1 MNWKKLK
8 KPHYHKEP
16 VEHILATAIFSLN
29 EYDSLYENQN
39 NLSHQVWQEFDAK
52 YKVGYEFLQDI
63 KDVNLNKEIICLW
76 FFKDRSDKNA
86 GVDIDLSGKL
96 ITYFPNTFLIT
107 KSKKLKIL
115 KRKKNFAPGRPAV
128 QIDLNTK
135 QFDKIVDEIKL
146 KSQ

>member
-115 KRKKNFAPGRPAV
+115 KRKKNFAPGRPTV

>member
-1 MNWKKLK
+1 MNWEKLK
-8 KPHYHKEP
+8 KPHYFEEP
-16 VEHILATAIFSLN
+16 VEHVLATAIFSLKD
-29 EYDSLYENQN
+29 YDSLYENQN

-63 KDVNLNKEIICLW
+63 RDLDLDKEVICLW
-76 FFKDRSDKNA
+76 FFRERSDRDA
-86 GVDIDLSGKL
+86 GNDIELNGKI
-96 ITYFPNTFLIT
+96 ITYYQNTFFIT
-107 KSKKLKIL
+107 KSKKIKIL
-115 KRKKNFAPGRPAV
+115 ERKKFFPRRPAL

>member
-1 MNWKKLK
+1 MNWKKLRK
-8 KPHYHKEP
+8 SHYHKEP
-16 VEHILATAIFSLN
+16 VEYIYATAIFSLR

-52 YKVGYEFLQDI
+52 YKTGYEFLQDI
-63 KDVNLNKEIICLW
+63 QDLNLNKEVICLW

-96 ITYFPNTFLIT
+96 ITYYPNTFLIT

-128 QIDLNTK
+128 QIDLSTK
-135 QFDKIVDEIKL
+135 QFDKIVDRFKND
-146 KSQ
+146 

>member
-1 MNWKKLK
+1 MNWEKLK
-8 KPHYHKEP
+8 KPHYHEEP
-16 VEHILATAIFSLN
+16 DEHILATAIFSLK

-39 NLSHQVWQEFDAK
+39 NLSHQVWQEFDTK

-96 ITYFPNTFLIT
+96 ITYYPNTFLIT

-128 QIDLNTK
+128 QIDLSTK
-135 QFDKIVDEIKL
+135 QFDKIVDRFKND
-146 KSQ
+146 

>member
-1 MNWKKLK
+1 MNWEKLK
-8 KPHYHKEP
+8 KPHYHEEP
-16 VEHILATAIFSLN
+16 VEHILATAIFSLK

-39 NLSHQVWQEFDAK
+39 NLSHQVCQEFDTK

-63 KDVNLNKEIICLW
+63 KDVSLNKEVICLW
-76 FFKDRSDKNA
+76 FFKDRSDRDA

-96 ITYFPNTFLIT
+96 ITYYPNTFLIT

-115 KRKKNFAPGRPAV
+115 KRKKNFAPGRPAI

-135 QFDKIVDEIKL
+135 QFDKIVDRFKND
-146 KSQ
+146 